1 MSGCDKQLRFNNQRA
16 TTPNITDS
24 QLAILKKCWAV
35 RLHVSSWHFNVAI
48 THG

>member
-1 MSGCDKQLRFNNQRA
+1 MAVTAVMFQRPVA
-16 TTPNITDS
+16 TTPNISDS

-35 RLHVSSWHFNVAI
+35 RLYMSRWFFNVAI